1 MEEKSV
7 ENLIKKMSGAT
18 PGSPPPE
25 LPPTLEAELG
35 KKNLIFF
42 NVMPKIKSD
51 NEIVQPTV
59 SVSQPMANETNTNT
73 ENPGNAEL
81 TSKSFFQKFKIYII
95 LSVILLIGGPLV
107 YFLVNKFGAG
117 SGGTSD
123 IIINESAIKNLANK
137 KPNETEAGFTLT
149 TPGEWQLKYFN
160 NETCQSLSLCG
171 DQADPDLDGLKNIEE
186 HEYQTDPNNNDSDQ
200 DGLADGDEIFVFLT
214 NALNPK
220 TANDPTY
227 NDLDYVKGAYDI
239 STGGKLSEKQL
250 LEISS
255 KMTEKGLHPPTLTKV
270 GDVLITIYGFESTK
284 SEEVT
289 PKIENSENPDPSTG
303 TLEEKQDRDAQRSTT
318 IKNVG
323 IALIKYKEDYDQ
335 FPPGKN
341 IEEIYDKLKPYSKV
355 PINPKDPLN
364 IEPFVYTYEINE
376 NADDFIL
383 TFRSEIADEIIRKR
397 SEDSKKDLLIQE
409 AAVLDDQ
416 RKNDLKNLQTALL
429 LYSGNNTAGE
439 QDYVFPKEDKYKI
452 DLVPKYIPAIPKD
465 PKTKLDY
472 EYKVSET
479 FDTFTLKAILDNPNP
494 GTTGYMCNQEDCR
507 EY

>member
-7 ENLIKKMSGAT
+7 ENLIKKMSVAK
-18 PGSPPPE
+18 PGSPPVE

-59 SVSQPMANETNTNT
+59 SISQPSENENNTTT
-73 ENPGNAEL
+73 ETEESHS
-81 TSKSFFQKFKIYII
+81 TVSKLKKFKIYII
-95 LSVILLIGGPLV
+95 LAALLLIGGPLV

-117 SGGTSD
+117 SGGKSS
-123 IIINESAIKNLANK
+123 IIINESAIKDLANK
-137 KPNETEAGFTLT
+137 KPAENEDGFTIT
-149 TPGEWQLKYFN
+149 TPNEWQLKYFN

-186 HEYQTDPNNNDSDQ
+186 HEFQTDPNNNDSDQ

-239 STGGKLSEKQL
+239 STGSKLSEKQL

-255 KMTEKGLHPPTLTKV
+255 KMAEKGLHPPTLSNV
-270 GDVLITIYGFESTK
+270 GDVLISIYGFENTQT
-284 SEEVT
+284 ETVA
-289 PKIENSENPDPSTG
+289 PKTENTENTDPSTG

-318 IKNVG
+318 VKNVG

-364 IEPFVYTYEINE
+364 IEPFVYTYEINA

-383 TFRSEIADEIIRKR
+383 TFRSEIANEVIRKR
-397 SEDSKKDLLIQE
+397 SEDSRKDLLIQE

-429 LYSGNNTAGE
+429 LYSGNNIAGE
-439 QDYVFPKEDKYKI
+439 QNYVFPKEDKYKI

-479 FDTFTLKAILDNPNP
+479 FDTFTLKVVLDNPNP